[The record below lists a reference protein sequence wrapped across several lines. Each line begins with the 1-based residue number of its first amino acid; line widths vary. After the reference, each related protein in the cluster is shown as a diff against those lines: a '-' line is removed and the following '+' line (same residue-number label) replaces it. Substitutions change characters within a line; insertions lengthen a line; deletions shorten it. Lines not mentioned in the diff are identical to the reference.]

1 MSYINDTFEIL
12 NKFLFLKAPDTLFGV
27 NPGGGGRALDFGMG
41 FTTGVVG
48 SPGNIIVSYNVQEY
62 EMRTIYKAVTFQ
74 K

>member
-48 SPGNIIVSYNVQEY
+48 SP
-62 EMRTIYKAVTFQ
+62 
-74 K
+74 

>member
-12 NKFLFLKAPDTLFGV
+12 NKFLFLKAPDTLFSV

-48 SPGNIIVSYNVQEY
+48 SPGNIIKSYNLQEY
-62 EMRTIYKAVTFQ
+62 AMKTLSQGVKL
-74 K
+74 KK

>member
-48 SPGNIIVSYNVQEY
+48 SPGNIIKSYNLQEY
-62 EMRTIYKAVTFQ
+62 AMKTLSQGVKL
-74 K
+74 KK